1 MRPTISHDLR
11 NSRESPILRVY
22 EMFSYLWI
30 WLKYVS
36 VTLGYADII
45 KFIKHLLSI
54 LLAYS
59 LLIISQWPPFLEPT

>member
-1 MRPTISHDLR
+1 
-11 NSRESPILRVY
+11 
-22 EMFSYLWI
+22 MFSYLWI

-36 VTLGYADII
+36 VTLGYVAII
-45 KFIKHLLSI
+45 VLINHLLSI